1 MTGCEV
7 SQLVTMVKML
17 TLGGFSFE
25 KDKIIVTTQEDLSFK
40 SVVLKVMKVLV
51 SLG

>member
-17 TLGGFSFE
+17 TLGFSFE